1 MSDARLVICTRCRK
15 SKPPGAFAFH
25 RSTKRHPRG
34 LQSECRVCQS
44 ERRREELARD
54 PMRNIRQ
61 QVRQR
66 YGLSL
71 DDLAAMKAAQGGV
84 CAICGGPGRLYVDH
98 DHDSG
103 RIRGLLCNRCNLAI
117 GQFGDE
123 PELLRQAARY
133 VEERKE
139 VVSEQT
145 GT

>member
-1 MSDARLVICTRCRK
+1 MNDAMLVVCTRCRE
-15 SKPPGAFAFH
+15 SKPPEAFAFH
-25 RSTKRHPRG
+25 RTTKRHPRG
-34 LQSECRVCQS
+34 LQSECRSCQS
-44 ERRREELARD
+44 MRRREELARD

-71 DDLAAMKAAQGGV
+71 NDLAAMKVAQGGV
-84 CAICGGPGRLYVDH
+84 CAICGSPGRLHVDH

-123 PELLRQAARY
+123 SELLRQAARY
-133 VEERKE
+133 VEERKG
-139 VVSEQT
+139 VVSQQT